1 MLGTLR
7 MDLPGYQGKLR
18 RKEGH
23 FLTLSPYLMAESLK
37 KHVDQIRNRT
47 VNVPNVD
54 VDDFLPTP
62 VIESPSSAT
71 TTPALAAPTLQRST
85 RVSNPSEYYSPGNYA

>member
-1 MLGTLR
+1 MHSVTFTTTPTRLFTRVEAKQAAQKCNHDGHTNLRVFQVGDPGTLR

-37 KHVDQIRNRT
+37 KT
-47 VNVPNVD
+47 C
-54 VDDFLPTP
+54 
-62 VIESPSSAT
+62 
-71 TTPALAAPTLQRST
+71 
-85 RVSNPSEYYSPGNYA
+85 